1 MKVVLIQEVENLG
14 IAGDIKDVK
23 NGYARNYLL
32 PGKLAVLATPQE
44 LASAGARREREL
56 HRRQQ
61 LNEEMES
68 VAESLQAQLLMPVKV
83 GGAGQLY
90 GSVSAADI
98 AESVSNALNL
108 DIDRR
113 AINLSSPI
121 RDQGHHNVSIRFAPD
136 VYGELTVTV
145 FDDSIDPAPGL
156 DFVFNEEEQEE
167 EPTFEGAIAEIEA
180 EENAAIEDEGN
191 AEDLDTQTDEDE
203 STDANL
209 DQESDAEANDTDE
222 EEVVEN

>member
-68 VAESLQAQLLMPVKV
+68 VAESLQDQLLMPVKV

-98 AESVSNALNL
+98 AESLSNALNL

-121 RDQGHHNVSIRFAPD
+121 RDQGHHNVRIRFAPD

-167 EPTFEGAIAEIEA
+167 PTFEGAIAEIEA
-180 EENAAIEDEGN
+180 EENAAIDDEGN

-203 STDANL
+203 STGANL

>member
-68 VAESLQAQLLMPVKV
+68 VAESLQDQLLMPVKV

-121 RDQGHHNVSIRFAPD
+121 RDRRAHV
-136 VYGELTVTV
+136 
-145 FDDSIDPAPGL
+145 
-156 DFVFNEEEQEE
+156 
-167 EPTFEGAIAEIEA
+167 
-180 EENAAIEDEGN
+180 
-191 AEDLDTQTDEDE
+191 
-203 STDANL
+203 
-209 DQESDAEANDTDE
+209 
-222 EEVVEN
+222 